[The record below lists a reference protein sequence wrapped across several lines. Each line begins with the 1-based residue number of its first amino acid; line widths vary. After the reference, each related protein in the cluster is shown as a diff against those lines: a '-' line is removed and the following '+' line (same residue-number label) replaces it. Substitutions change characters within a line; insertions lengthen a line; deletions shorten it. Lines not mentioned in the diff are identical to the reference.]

1 MRALTTATTDKA
13 IVVSHLSKSYGKVV
27 ALEDVSLFVKF
38 GELVALLGPNG
49 AGKTTLVRHLYCE
62 LKPRSGVVT
71 VLGRSP
77 CDRGVRRRMGVIP
90 QEATPYPDLTVY
102 DNVYYAARIRGI
114 PRQEARRR
122 TEETLKELGLW
133 EHRDRYIM
141 DLSGGLKRRTLIA
154 MAFVHSPLVMVLDE
168 PTTGLDPE
176 ARRELWDVLTRLKGE
191 GRAILL
197 TTHYI
202 EEAEALA
209 DRVYFINRKII
220 AEGTP
225 SELRKRFT
233 FYYKVIDLDN
243 DKVYYVREDEL
254 RDFIETLKGRFE
266 VRAASLEEVYLRVM
280 RDAQGA

>member
-1 MRALTTATTDKA
+1 MTTATTDKA

-62 LKPRSGVVT
+62 LKPRSGAVS
-71 VLGRSP
+71 VLGLSP
-77 CDRGVRRRMGVIP
+77 CDRGVKLRMGVIP